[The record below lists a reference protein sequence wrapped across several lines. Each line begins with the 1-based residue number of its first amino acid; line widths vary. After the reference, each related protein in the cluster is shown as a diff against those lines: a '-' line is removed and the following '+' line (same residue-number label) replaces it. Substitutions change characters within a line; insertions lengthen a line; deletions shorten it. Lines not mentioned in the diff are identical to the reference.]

1 MFASSLNA
9 QELFTEKSIADQK
22 IYIEKYK
29 QLAIDE
35 MIKTGI
41 PASITLAQGILEC
54 KAGTAGFVLKGCNNH
69 FGIKCH
75 GWVEQGNYY
84 RYRESDGACFRC
96 YDKDEDSYRDHSR
109 FLMKYKRYDSLWTL
123 GHNYHAWANGL
134 QKAGYAGRSKTYAAK
149 LIQIIERHE
158 LYKLDGKT
166 EQEPTV
172 SIRIP
177 YKVEPAPIY
186 TVEPDTLTIDKIKE
200 RIIANK
206 KKIENNN
213 IGLRDLLK
221 RMQKWNE
228 NVNKIEN
235 EFQQI
240 IKE

>member
-1 MFASSLNA
+1 MFVSSLNA
-9 QELFTEKSIADQK
+9 QELLTERSVADQK
-22 IYIEKYK
+22 SYIEKYK

-35 MIKTGI
+35 MICTGI

-54 KAGTAGFVLKGCNNH
+54 RAGTSGFVLRGCNNH

-109 FLMKYKRYDSLWTL
+109 FLMKYKRYDFLWTY
-123 GHNYHAWANGL
+123 GRNYKAWARGL

-149 LIQIIERHE
+149 LIKIIERHE

-166 EQEPTV
+166 EQIPTV

-177 YKVEPAPIY
+177 HTAESAPNY
-186 TVEPDTLTIDKIKE
+186 SVQPDTLPEVRRRIAIARSDAKIEALIARMREKE
-200 RIIANK
+200 EEIERLEKEFEDIAN
-206 KKIENNN
+206 ERN
-213 IGLRDLLK
+213 
-221 RMQKWNE
+221 
-228 NVNKIEN
+228 
-235 EFQQI
+235 
-240 IKE
+240 